1 MAFSKPAATIALVYM
16 TATAFM
22 LCYGVVES
30 NAVQTKAEGKTRWHQ
45 LSESYTFANWCDEFA
60 DGCTTKYSSSAEK
73 AQRENVFRDRLATI
87 LKHNAD
93 PTQTW
98 KRGVNHLTDRTVAE
112 LKMLRGGDGARVHH
126 ERSNLNSASASASA
140 TASKRSL
147 ASVQDLPASVDWRA
161 MKNGK
166 SAITPVK
173 NQGSCGSCWAFAS
186 TETIESHWF
195 LKTGEMQELA
205 EQFIL
210 DCTPNPK
217 ECGGKGGCQGGTA
230 ALAFDRLKVLGG
242 IPSEWT
248 YPYVSGTGNAS
259 VCHGLPLVP
268 EQPHHGG
275 VMAAANVTGH
285 VSLPTNS
292 YTDMLHAVATVGP
305 LTVTVDAGA
314 WHDYESGVFTGGN
327 HTNPDLDHLVQLIG
341 YGTDEQGGDYWTI
354 RNSWTPKWGENGFI
368 RLARHGTSGSIPCGM
383 DITPLDGDGCKGGPA
398 QVKVCGQSGVLYD
411 GAYPLVL

>member
-1 MAFSKPAATIALVYM
+1 MAFFKSAASLAIVCAAAAAIMCVGAEAGE
-16 TATAFM
+16 TA
-22 LCYGVVES
+22 
-30 NAVQTKAEGKTRWHQ
+30 AVAKTRWHQ
-45 LSESYTFANWCDEFA
+45 LSEAYTFANWCDEFA
-60 DGCTTKYSSSAEK
+60 NGCSKYSAEEK
-73 AQRENVFRDRLATI
+73 IERESIFRERLTTI

-93 PTQTW
+93 PSHSW
-98 KRGVNHLTDRTVAE
+98 KRGVNHLTDRKIAE
-112 LKMLRGGDGARVHH
+112 LKMLRGGDGSRIHH
-126 ERSNLNSASASASA
+126 ERSIMGSSAH
-140 TASKRSL
+140 SKRSL
-147 ASVQDLPASVDWRA
+147 KSLQDLPASKDWRNY
-161 MKNGK
+161 NGG

-173 NQGSCGSCWAFAS
+173 NQGECGSCWAFAS

-195 LKTGEMQELA
+195 LKTGKMQELA

-210 DCTPNPK
+210 DCTPNPN

-259 VCHGLPLVP
+259 VCHGLPLRP

-275 VMAAANVTGH
+275 VMAAANVTGR

-292 YTDMLHAVATVGP
+292 YSDMLHAVATVGP

-341 YGTDEQGGDYWTI
+341 YGTDANGGDYWTI
-354 RNSWTPKWGENGFI
+354 RNSWTPLWGEDGFI
-368 RLARHGTSGSIPCGM
+368 RLARHGASGTIPCGM
-383 DITPLDGDGCKGGPA
+383 DITPLDGDGCKGGP
-398 QVKVCGQSGVLYD
+398 QEVKVCGQSGVLYD
-411 GAYPLVL
+411 GAYPLVE